1 LKERVYKTKIKGKM
15 KSTIIIVLT
24 LTICA
29 LSSTVHASNLRRATT
44 SMGKMDQFMALYGDE
59 IKNSPEYKKDPVSY
73 LASFIATTKAKINEE
88 QSELI
93 EDAKR
98 ECTGDAT
105 VSVKVSGDTKFEE
118 RTLSGCT
125 ERSVCGARTNKELS
139 IGQKSAQCM
148 TEERLVIDAQNGNLV
163 KAHGRHN
170 QLSKEIKD
178 TKAKRAIAN
187 EKYLETLKNHNEA
200 LKVLQ
205 QILDV
210 LTKKSRHKIADDEPV
225 SLLEKKQ
232 VLALA
237 RVPEVAPILS
247 FLEKPMEGGKNA
259 ERLQKLQAIIKKFI
273 GYLKDSTEAL
283 QEKERVA
290 VEEYNQDVEDME
302 QEIKEEAVKIADAS
316 KKLSS
321 GKAENEKCTKTY
333 DEVEKHFAKS
343 TSVCTKSHKIFVR
356 QYKDN
361 VELFALMHEVFGM
374 VKGKVRGKVK
384 ETIEQA
390 AKIQPVSAT
399 GGSTGSAST
408 GGASTGGAS
417 TGGASTGGASEE
429 PVNLES
435 PKAETG
441 SEEVIVKP
449 QPVLGKWVAVWK
461 NVLKVYDNDGDK
473 HVSYEEIQRRTNGH
487 GPPRA
492 EWRKMAGEDGKL
504 SFNEYTKYMEKYGKR
519 TPPPTPPPSIVIED
533 QVRKQ
538 WAIILKKFDEDRDM
552 KISYKEMVKY
562 QPKGVTGPSVAMW
575 RSIGGDDMRVSYNEY
590 LRYVKKQ
597 ASSSPPPRK
606 IDPNEGNKEVEAG
619 TGGATGAE
627 TGAAPEKEGA
637 ETGSSTG
644 AADGEKSP
652 KVAPETESPKAETG
666 AETGSST
673 GAADGEK
680 SPKVA
685 PKPGATGVVITPE
698 PVPVLVP
705 GQSGAAPEQESP
717 KAETG
722 ASTGSAEPEAKPLV
736 WDKIKR
742 LYDENKDNKI
752 SWAELIAAAPKLN
765 TLRMKTIFIKIAGPK
780 GLASYNDYLKFVIHA
795 KKVPDAPKEPETPS
809 EPMKVE
815 PMEPVT
821 VAPQPM
827 EKHWEKVL
835 RLYDE
840 NKDNKVS
847 WSELIKAQPKLNT
860 MEMKAI
866 FNNISK
872 NQGGLAS
879 YNDYIQFVK
888 RSEEVKPMARPMMM
902 DRRL

>member
-1 LKERVYKTKIKGKM
+1 
-15 KSTIIIVLT
+15 
-24 LTICA
+24 
-29 LSSTVHASNLRRATT
+29 
-44 SMGKMDQFMALYGDE
+44 
-59 IKNSPEYKKDPVSY
+59 
-73 LASFIATTKAKINEE
+73 
-88 QSELI
+88 
-93 EDAKR
+93 
-98 ECTGDAT
+98 
-105 VSVKVSGDTKFEE
+105 
-118 RTLSGCT
+118 
-125 ERSVCGARTNKELS
+125 
-139 IGQKSAQCM
+139 
-148 TEERLVIDAQNGNLV
+148 
-163 KAHGRHN
+163 
-170 QLSKEIKD
+170 
-178 TKAKRAIAN
+178 
-187 EKYLETLKNHNEA
+187 
-200 LKVLQ
+200 
-205 QILDV
+205 
-210 LTKKSRHKIADDEPV
+210 
-225 SLLEKKQ
+225 
-232 VLALA
+232 
-237 RVPEVAPILS
+237 
-247 FLEKPMEGGKNA
+247 
-259 ERLQKLQAIIKKFI
+259 
-273 GYLKDSTEAL
+273 
-283 QEKERVA
+283 
-290 VEEYNQDVEDME
+290 
-302 QEIKEEAVKIADAS
+302 
-316 KKLSS
+316 
-321 GKAENEKCTKTY
+321 
-333 DEVEKHFAKS
+333 
-343 TSVCTKSHKIFVR
+343 
-356 QYKDN
+356 
-361 VELFALMHEVFGM
+361 
-374 VKGKVRGKVK
+374 
-384 ETIEQA
+384 
-390 AKIQPVSAT
+390 
-399 GGSTGSAST
+399 
-408 GGASTGGAS
+408 
-417 TGGASTGGASEE
+417 
-429 PVNLES
+429 
-435 PKAETG
+435 
-441 SEEVIVKP
+441 
-449 QPVLGKWVAVWK
+449 
-461 NVLKVYDNDGDK
+461 
-473 HVSYEEIQRRTNGH
+473 
-487 GPPRA
+487 
-492 EWRKMAGEDGKL
+492 
-504 SFNEYTKYMEKYGKR
+504 
-519 TPPPTPPPSIVIED
+519 
-533 QVRKQ
+533 
-538 WAIILKKFDEDRDM
+538 
-552 KISYKEMVKY
+552 
-562 QPKGVTGPSVAMW
+562 MW

-627 TGAAPEKEGA
+627 TGA

-666 AETGSST
+666 AETGAATEKEGAETGSST
-673 GAADGEK
+673 GAAPAEE

-765 TLRMKTIFIKIAGPK
+765 TLRMKAIFIKIAGPK
-780 GLASYNDYLKFVIHA
+780 GLASYNDYLKFVTHA

-809 EPMKVE
+809 EPMRPTPSEPMRPTPSEPMRPTPMEPMRPTPSEPMRPTPSEPMEPMRPTPMEPMKPPTMCPIPRCMPPQPHCIIEPSMEKNENGCPKYPCGKITCEPKAPRVE

-821 VAPQPM
+821 VAPKPM

-879 YNDYIQFVK
+879 YNDYIKFVK

>member
-1 LKERVYKTKIKGKM
+1 
-15 KSTIIIVLT
+15 
-24 LTICA
+24 
-29 LSSTVHASNLRRATT
+29 
-44 SMGKMDQFMALYGDE
+44 
-59 IKNSPEYKKDPVSY
+59 
-73 LASFIATTKAKINEE
+73 
-88 QSELI
+88 
-93 EDAKR
+93 
-98 ECTGDAT
+98 
-105 VSVKVSGDTKFEE
+105 
-118 RTLSGCT
+118 
-125 ERSVCGARTNKELS
+125 
-139 IGQKSAQCM
+139 
-148 TEERLVIDAQNGNLV
+148 
-163 KAHGRHN
+163 
-170 QLSKEIKD
+170 
-178 TKAKRAIAN
+178 
-187 EKYLETLKNHNEA
+187 
-200 LKVLQ
+200 
-205 QILDV
+205 
-210 LTKKSRHKIADDEPV
+210 
-225 SLLEKKQ
+225 
-232 VLALA
+232 
-237 RVPEVAPILS
+237 
-247 FLEKPMEGGKNA
+247 
-259 ERLQKLQAIIKKFI
+259 
-273 GYLKDSTEAL
+273 
-283 QEKERVA
+283 
-290 VEEYNQDVEDME
+290 
-302 QEIKEEAVKIADAS
+302 
-316 KKLSS
+316 
-321 GKAENEKCTKTY
+321 
-333 DEVEKHFAKS
+333 
-343 TSVCTKSHKIFVR
+343 
-356 QYKDN
+356 
-361 VELFALMHEVFGM
+361 
-374 VKGKVRGKVK
+374 
-384 ETIEQA
+384 
-390 AKIQPVSAT
+390 
-399 GGSTGSAST
+399 
-408 GGASTGGAS
+408 
-417 TGGASTGGASEE
+417 
-429 PVNLES
+429 
-435 PKAETG
+435 
-441 SEEVIVKP
+441 
-449 QPVLGKWVAVWK
+449 
-461 NVLKVYDNDGDK
+461 VYDNDGDK

-652 KVAPETESPKAETG
+652 KVAP
-666 AETGSST
+666 
-673 GAADGEK
+673 
-680 SPKVA
+680 
-685 PKPGATGVVITPE
+685 KPGATGVVITPE

-705 GQSGAAPEQESP
+705 GQSGATPEQESP

>member
-1 LKERVYKTKIKGKM
+1 M

-343 TSVCTKSHKIFVR
+343 TSICTKSHKIFVR

-374 VKGKVRGKVK
+374 VKGKIRGKVK

-652 KVAPETESPKAETG
+652 KVAP
-666 AETGSST
+666 
-673 GAADGEK
+673 
-680 SPKVA
+680 
-685 PKPGATGVVITPE
+685 KPGATGVVITPE

-705 GQSGAAPEQESP
+705 GQSGAAPEHESP

>member
-1 LKERVYKTKIKGKM
+1 M

-374 VKGKVRGKVK
+374 VKGKIRGKVK

-652 KVAPETESPKAETG
+652 KVAP
-666 AETGSST
+666 
-673 GAADGEK
+673 
-680 SPKVA
+680 
-685 PKPGATGVVITPE
+685 KPGATGVVITPE

-705 GQSGAAPEQESP
+705 GQSGATPEQESP

>member
-1 LKERVYKTKIKGKM
+1 M

-105 VSVKVSGDTKFEE
+105 VSVKVSDDTKYEE

-417 TGGASTGGASEE
+417 TGGASEE

-627 TGAAPEKEGA
+627 TGAAPEKE
-637 ETGSSTG
+637 
-644 AADGEKSP
+644 
-652 KVAPETESPKAETG
+652 G